1 MERLKSADLLM
12 KMEFQ
17 ALLEV
22 HEEIAAHIQ
31 NSLEEVKYIDGILM
45 MARWTK
51 EEEEEEEKSNSSEEI
66 VDTFRVIG
74 LRRKPGE
81 SLVINVYRENLRFNN

>member
-1 MERLKSADLLM
+1 M
-12 KMEFQ
+12 K

-22 HEEIAAHIQ
+22 HDEIAAHIQ
-31 NSLEEVKYIDGILM
+31 NSLEEVKYIDGVSSN
-45 MARWTK
+45 
-51 EEEEEEEKSNSSEEI
+51 EDSDEDEEEKQEVEAEEKTDSSEEI

-81 SLVINVYRENLRFNN
+81 SLVINVYWH

>member
-1 MERLKSADLLM
+1 
-12 KMEFQ
+12 
-17 ALLEV
+17 
-22 HEEIAAHIQ
+22 
-31 NSLEEVKYIDGILM
+31 M

-74 LRRKPGE
+74 LRSKPGE
-81 SLVINVYRENLRFNN
+81 FLAINVYRENLRFNN

>member
-1 MERLKSADLLM
+1 MTNWLYLK
-12 KMEFQ
+12 

-22 HEEIAAHIQ
+22 HDEIAAHIQ
-31 NSLEEVKYIDGILM
+31 NSLEEVKYIDGVSSNEDS
-45 MARWTK
+45 
-51 EEEEEEEKSNSSEEI
+51 EEDEEEKPEDEAEEKTDSSEEI

-81 SLVINVYRENLRFNN
+81 SLVINVYGDWGHFTAL

>member
-1 MERLKSADLLM
+1 MEVNDGVSSNEKSD
-12 KMEFQ
+12 
-17 ALLEV
+17 
-22 HEEIAAHIQ
+22 
-31 NSLEEVKYIDGILM
+31 DGGVE
-45 MARWTK
+45 K
-51 EEEEEEEKSNSSEEI
+51 EEGEKSNSSEEI